1 MSKPRK
7 ASERSAESV
16 TSSRNMWDVYD
27 FVQPLGSGTFGVV
40 REVKSKRGNR
50 RFAVKTIPV
59 AADIEMVLMLKLE
72 HEHIVRLEHVIL
84 EAQEMHLIM
93 DLCSGGD
100 LQAWCLGCVN
110 GRRVNHFCTN

>member
-1 MSKPRK
+1 
-7 ASERSAESV
+7 
-16 TSSRNMWDVYD
+16 MWDVYD

-110 GRRVNHFCTN
+110 GRRVNHFCTNWHIKGELNFCGLHSKRA

>member
-1 MSKPRK
+1 MCEFVPIT
-7 ASERSAESV
+7 
-16 TSSRNMWDVYD
+16 TSFPSTLQVYD

-40 REVKSKRGNR
+40 REVKSKQGKQ

-72 HEHIVRLEHVIL
+72 HEHVVRLEHAIL

-93 DLCSGGD
+93 ELCSGGD

-110 GRRVNHFCTN
+110 GRRVNHFSCTN